1 MYQIFKN
8 VLFTKGYNRTLIYD
22 TLTSSIHFI
31 PNDMYELILNKNF
44 IFDDNFIVKEL
55 LDFFIKNRLV
65 FETEKKI
72 LDLFPDL
79 NYDIDIPNK
88 IITAVLDLSFL
99 TAANLYKFN
108 VERINCSIAQFNFI
122 LSEYSCKDTLNFL
135 NDFANHNEADAFE
148 FTVLNG
154 FKNTSHLFKILE
166 SVNKIITIN
175 NYSDIN
181 LDIYPTMKSNR
192 FFNPLDEISLRL
204 SLNHLTYFE
213 SKDYHLYFNRKLFI
227 GKNTEIKN
235 VFESN
240 ESFGYLEE
248 MNVLNLEE
256 IILDKDFNK
265 FWNVKKEDT
274 LVCSICEFRRLCID
288 NRIPIKIN
296 EKWIHN
302 KECDY
307 NPFISK
313 WKFEQFFLNLNEC
326 GVSIKNDEILLDEVR
341 LKMINKNLWEL

>member
-22 TLTSSIHFI
+22 SLTSNIHFI
-31 PNDMYELILNKNF
+31 PNDMYEVILKNNY
-44 IFDDNFIVKEL
+44 ILDENYIVKEL
-55 LDFFIKNRLV
+55 LDFLIKNRLV
-65 FETEKKI
+65 FKTEKKI
-72 LDLFPDL
+72 TNLFPDL
-79 NYDIDIPNK
+79 NNDNEIPNA
-88 IITAVLDLSFL
+88 IITAVIDLSFI
-99 TAANLYKFN
+99 TASNLHKFN
-108 VERINCSIAQFNFI
+108 VEGINGSIAQFNFI
-122 LSEYSCKDTLNFL
+122 LNKYTCKNTLNFL
-135 NDFANHNEADAFE
+135 KDFADFNEADTFE
-148 FTVLNG
+148 FTLLKG
-154 FKNTSHLFKILE
+154 FKNTEYLFKILE

-181 LDIYPTMKSNR
+181 LDNYTTSKSNR
-192 FFNPLDEISLRL
+192 FFNPINEIALKL

-213 SKDYHLYFNRKLFI
+213 SKNYHVYFNRKLFI

-256 IILDKDFNK
+256 IILDKDFSK
-265 FWNVKKEDT
+265 LWNIKKEDT
-274 LVCSICEFRRLCID
+274 LVCNICEFRRLCVD

-296 EKWIHN
+296 EKWTHN

-313 WKFEQFFLNLNEC
+313 WKFEQYYLNLKEC
-326 GVSIKNDEILLDEVR
+326 GVSTKNDEILLDEVR
-341 LKMINKNLWEL
+341 LKMINKNLWEV